1 MNKPQLLLI
10 GGGGH
15 CHSVIDV
22 IEQQNRY
29 AIAGIV
35 DTSENVGRQVLGYPV
50 IATDD
55 QLAKLYGEY
64 LHAIVTVGQIKSSSL
79 RVRLYKQLKKI
90 GYQLPTIISPLAY
103 VSRHAQIGEGTV
115 VLHHALVNA
124 NARVGN
130 NCIINS
136 KALIEHDAQ
145 VHDHCHIA
153 TACVINGG
161 VVIEADTFIGSNV
174 TSVQGCTLKGF
185 IKAGAL
191 AK

>member
-22 IEQQNRY
+22 IEQEGRY
-29 AIAGIV
+29 QIVGIV
-35 DTSENVGRQVLGYPV
+35 DTHENLGKHVLGYPV

-55 QLAKLYGEY
+55 QLAELYGKY
-64 LHAIVTVGQIKSSSL
+64 QNAVVTVGQIKSSAL
-79 RVRLYKQLKKI
+79 RVRLYQQLKEV
-90 GYQLPTIISPLAY
+90 GYQLPVIVSPLAY

-115 VLHHALVNA
+115 VMHHALVNA

-130 NCIINS
+130 NCIINN

-145 VHDHCHIA
+145 IHNHCHIA
-153 TACVINGG
+153 TASVINGG
-161 VVIEADTFIGSNV
+161 VVVKANTFVGSNA
-174 TSVQGCTLKGF
+174 TSVHGCTLHGF
-185 IKAGAL
+185 NRAGAL